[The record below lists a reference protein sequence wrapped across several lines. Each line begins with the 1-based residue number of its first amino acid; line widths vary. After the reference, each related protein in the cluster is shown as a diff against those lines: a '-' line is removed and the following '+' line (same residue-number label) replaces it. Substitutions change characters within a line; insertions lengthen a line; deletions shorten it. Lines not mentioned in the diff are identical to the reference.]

1 MWQGH
6 LARVFTGG
14 TPVPLCQTAPP
25 PGCTVDLR
33 CVFILT
39 FRYRS
44 AQLLALM
51 DTGMIIAVLLAALIL
66 VIALLY
72 STVGHAGASGYIAA
86 MALFGMAP
94 IVMKPTA
101 LTLNI
106 IVALIGTVRFY
117 RAGFFS
123 WRTFWP
129 FAITSVPAAY
139 IGGGLTLP
147 VAIYKSIVGVVLL
160 YSAVRLFWGAA
171 SADKGKITLVPIWMA
186 LIVGGAIGLLSGL
199 TGVGGGIFLSP
210 VLLLMH
216 WARTKETSGVSA
228 AFILVNSIAGLL
240 GQYPAITH
248 LPNDLI
254 YWAPA
259 ALVGG
264 WIGTELGTKLLP
276 ISGIRKWL
284 SVVLVL
290 AGLKLVVEATLLLIG
305 K

>member
-1 MWQGH
+1 
-6 LARVFTGG
+6 
-14 TPVPLCQTAPP
+14 
-25 PGCTVDLR
+25 
-33 CVFILT
+33 
-39 FRYRS
+39 
-44 AQLLALM
+44 M
-51 DTGMIIAVLLAALIL
+51 DTGLIIALLLAILIF

-94 IVMKPTA
+94 LIMKPTA

-129 FAITSVPAAY
+129 FAVASIPAAY
-139 IGGGLTLP
+139 IGGSLTLP
-147 VAIYKSIVGVVLL
+147 VPVYKSIVGLVLL
-160 YSAVRLFWGAA
+160 YSAVRLFW
-171 SADKGKITLVPIWMA
+171 SADSADSKKTSLVPIWTA
-186 LIVGGAIGLLSGL
+186 LLVGAAIGLLSGL

-216 WARTKETSGVSA
+216 WAKTKETSGVSA

-240 GQYPAITH
+240 GNVPAISF
-248 LPNDLI
+248 LPPDLT

-264 WIGTELGTKLLP
+264 WLGTELGTHVLP
-276 ISGIRKWL
+276 VSNIRKWL

-290 AGLKLVVEATLLLIG
+290 AGLKLISESILLLIG
-305 K
+305 R

>member
-1 MWQGH
+1 
-6 LARVFTGG
+6 
-14 TPVPLCQTAPP
+14 
-25 PGCTVDLR
+25 
-33 CVFILT
+33 
-39 FRYRS
+39 
-44 AQLLALM
+44 M
-51 DTGMIIAVLLAALIL
+51 DTALIIAVLIAILIL
-66 VIALLY
+66 VVALLY
-72 STVGHAGASGYIAA
+72 STVGHAGASGYLAV

-94 IVMKPTA
+94 FVMKPTA

-106 IVALIGTVRFY
+106 IVALIGTIRFY

-129 FAITSVPAAY
+129 FAIASIPAAY

-160 YSAVRLFWGAA
+160 YSAVRLFWSAD
-171 SADKGKITLVPIWMA
+171 SADKGKTKLVPIWMA
-186 LIVGGAIGLLSGL
+186 LIVGAAIGLLSGL

-216 WARTKETSGVSA
+216 WAKTKETSGVSA

-240 GQYPAITH
+240 GQYSAISY

-264 WIGTELGTKLLP
+264 WIGTELGTRMLP
-276 ISGIRKWL
+276 VSGIRKCL

-290 AGLKLVVEATLLLIG
+290 AGLKLLSEAIMLLIG
-305 K
+305 R

>member
-1 MWQGH
+1 
-6 LARVFTGG
+6 
-14 TPVPLCQTAPP
+14 
-25 PGCTVDLR
+25 
-33 CVFILT
+33 
-39 FRYRS
+39 
-44 AQLLALM
+44 
-51 DTGMIIAVLLAALIL
+51 MIIALLLAALIFA
-66 VIALLY
+66 IALLY

-94 IVMKPTA
+94 LVMKPTA

-106 IVALIGTVRFY
+106 IVASIGTVRFY

-129 FAITSVPAAY
+129 FAVASIPAAY

-147 VAIYKSIVGVVLL
+147 VPVYKSIVGVVLL
-160 YSAVRLFWGAA
+160 YSAVRLFWSAG
-171 SADKGKITLVPIWMA
+171 SADKAKTTLAPIWLA
-186 LIVGGAIGLLSGL
+186 LIVGASIGLLSGL

-216 WARTKETSGVSA
+216 WAKTKETSGVSA

-240 GQYPAITH
+240 GQGAAITY

-276 ISGIRKWL
+276 VSGIRKWL

-290 AGLKLVVEATLLLIG
+290 AGLKMVAEAILLLIG

>member
-1 MWQGH
+1 
-6 LARVFTGG
+6 
-14 TPVPLCQTAPP
+14 
-25 PGCTVDLR
+25 
-33 CVFILT
+33 
-39 FRYRS
+39 
-44 AQLLALM
+44 M
-51 DTGMIIAVLLAALIL
+51 DTAIIIALLLAALIF

-72 STVGHAGASGYIAA
+72 SAVGHAGASGYIAA

-94 IVMKPTA
+94 LVMKPTA

-106 IVALIGTVRFY
+106 IVALIGTIRFY

-123 WRTFWP
+123 WRTLWP
-129 FAITSVPAAY
+129 FAITSIPAAY

-160 YSAVRLFWGAA
+160 YSAVRLFW
-171 SADKGKITLVPIWMA
+171 SADSADSRKTTLVPIWMA
-186 LIVGGAIGLLSGL
+186 LIVGAAIGLLSGL

-216 WARTKETSGVSA
+216 WAKTKETSGVSA

-240 GQYPAITH
+240 GQYSAIAY
-248 LPNDLI
+248 LPNNLV

-264 WIGTELGTKLLP
+264 WIGTELGTRLLP

-290 AGLKLVVEATLLLIG
+290 AGLKLSAEAILLLIG